1 MGFRGLPTPFRSPS
15 GVVTCVTAEL
25 RGCVPAVRPRRRSW
39 RTGVS
44 SASRPAPV
52 TQVRR
57 VPERGTDRLAA
68 GGTAGCLAVAWPY
81 SPQLGTGSTEEERT
95 TFGGAVPTA
104 TGRPA
109 RPPARPV

>member
-1 MGFRGLPTPFRSPS
+1 MRVRG
-15 GVVTCVTAEL
+15 
-25 RGCVPAVRPRRRSW
+25 
-39 RTGVS
+39 
-44 SASRPAPV
+44 
-52 TQVRR
+52 
-57 VPERGTDRLAA
+57 VPERGADRLAA